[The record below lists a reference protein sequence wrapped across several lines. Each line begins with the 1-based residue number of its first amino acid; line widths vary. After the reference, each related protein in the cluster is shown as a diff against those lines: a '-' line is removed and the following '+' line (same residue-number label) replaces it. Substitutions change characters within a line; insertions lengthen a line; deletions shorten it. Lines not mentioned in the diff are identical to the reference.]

1 MDTYTKNILGDAAFT
16 HINFYTNQQVISAFK
31 TYVSHVVARY
41 KSSPAV
47 LSWELA
53 NEARCEEANCKGSDV
68 LTHWADDI
76 STYIKSLDS
85 NHLVTFGGYGY
96 FNNGHCANNCDF
108 AYDGDSGEDYTP
120 ILKLPNI
127 DFGTLHLYTNPANA
141 AGEEYGL
148 QWFKDHNDASIA
160 ANKPM
165 IVEELG
171 VGRQNA
177 GLDQAAIM
185 ETYEKFL
192 VGSGA
197 ASAIGGVLL
206 WSSDVMGGACPLDG
220 DPFAI
225 CHSDPQFG
233 DVVTGLMGS
242 MAAKGGETTA

>member
-1 MDTYTKNILGDAAFT
+1 MDTYTKNILGDAGFAHT
-16 HINFYTNQQVISAFK
+16 SFYTNPQVISVFK
-31 TYVSHVVARY
+31 AYVSHVVARY

-76 STYIKSLDS
+76 STHIKSLDS
-85 NHLVTFGGYGY
+85 SHLVTFGGYGY
-96 FNNGHCANNCDF
+96 FNDGHCTNNCDF
-108 AYDGDSGEDYTP
+108 AYEGDFGEDYTG

-127 DFGTLHLYTNPANA
+127 DFGTLHIYTSPANS

-160 ANKPM
+160 VNKPM

-177 GLDQAAIM
+177 GLDQATIL
-185 ETYEKFL
+185 ETYEDFL
-192 VGSGA
+192 VRSGD

-206 WSSDVMGGACPLDG
+206 WSSDVVGGACPLDG

-225 CHSDPQFG
+225 CQHDPQFG
-233 DVVTGLMGS
+233 DLVTRFMGS
-242 MAAKGGETTA
+242 MTAKGAGSTA